1 MEFEQDEM
9 TASTSVLLPLEG
21 REGLNVFYNWEERGK
36 GIFMIKKQ
44 KHLLLTKYSCALPQF
59 PGQLQLGPCDL
70 FLNNA
75 L

>member
-1 MEFEQDEM
+1 MEFELDEM
-9 TASTSVLLPLEG
+9 TDSTFVLLPLEE

-36 GIFMIKKQ
+36 GMFMIKKQ
-44 KHLLLTKYSCALPQF
+44 KHLLLTKYSCAPPQF

-70 FLNNA
+70 FLNNG